1 MPKPKQRKIRT
12 IFWYLLA
19 IALAILVYAFIS
31 IKAITGNIIQN
42 ENMLNS
48 YTIEQISQHNN
59 IGDCWIINNNNV
71 YDITLFIKD
80 FKESDCGEETSLNDY
95 FTQLLKNYQVGVLG

>member
-1 MPKPKQRKIRT
+1 MKPKQRKMRT

-19 IALAILVYAFIS
+19 IALAFLVYAFIS
-31 IKAITGNIIQN
+31 MKTMTGKVTQD
-42 ENMLNS
+42 ENMFDS

-59 IGDCWIINNNNV
+59 IADCWITNNNNV

-80 FKESDCGEETSLNDY
+80 FKESDCGQETSLDDY
-95 FTQLLKNYQVGVLG
+95 FTQLLGNYQVGIVE